1 MVKFHIYYEPFST
14 FNDRLKGKE
23 NYVYFDEVLLEDEK
37 NITIDIVK
45 KVFKEKDTC
54 VFGVGTYS
62 RFSSLVFENV
72 ETLSKLFEHAGVKLV
87 MLHNPPKVFYKHIQQ
102 KIAGNNLK
110 VMHSYF
116 EKITE
121 EQINKI
127 NVDLNNNIIGQE
139 GAKKRILIKLV
150 SQLVRPSSKPLVLML
165 YGDPGVGKT
174 ETAKQLS
181 TSLYGNDLI
190 VREQM
195 SMVGGE
201 SSVKYFKAT
210 SHSEDSFSKSLLNR
224 QSNVILFDEFALV
237 PSFFHSAFFQ
247 MFDEGVYEDQNYRV
261 DISNS
266 IIICTS
272 NFQTVSEI
280 EKNID
285 VALLSRFD
293 AFIKYEK
300 FTDSEKH
307 QILKKIISEFLSADN
322 IVEEYKGKL
331 DEKDIFRK
339 SLPSLKQLPNYRA
352 IRKFVEDIIAD
363 ILLDSIILK

>member
-1 MVKFHIYYEPFST
+1 MVKFHVYYEPVSI
-14 FNDRLKGKE
+14 FNSRLKDKN
-23 NYVYFDEVLLEDEK
+23 NYCYFDEVLYETEN
-37 NITIDIVK
+37 NITSEIIE
-45 KVFKEKDTC
+45 KVFKDKDTC

-62 RFSSLVFENV
+62 RFSSLVFENI
-72 ETLSKLFEHAGVKLV
+72 ETLSKLFELAGVKMV

-102 KIAGNNLK
+102 KVAGDSLK
-110 VMHSYF
+110 VMHNYF

-127 NVDLNNNIIGQE
+127 NLDLHDNIIGQE
-139 GAKKRILIKLV
+139 RAKKRILIKLV
-150 SQLVRPSSKPLVLML
+150 SQLIRPSTKPLVLML

-190 VREQM
+190 IREQM

-210 SHSEDSFSKSLLNR
+210 SHSEDSFSKALLNR
-224 QSNVILFDEFALV
+224 QSNVILFDEFALA

-285 VALLSRFD
+285 LALLSRFD

-300 FTDSEKH
+300 FTDSEKQ
-307 QILKKIISEFLSADN
+307 QILKKIISEILSTDN
-322 IVEEYKGKL
+322 IIEEYRGKL
-331 DEKDIFRK
+331 DATDIFKK

-352 IRKFVEDIIAD
+352 IRKYVEDIVAD
-363 ILLDSIILK
+363 VLLDSIISR